1 MKIFVGDPSPALMK
15 YDLSGNESFAVNI
28 RYLTDCVRFEVFTAL
43 TMKNGVFWDVT
54 PCGSCENRRF
64 GGT

>member
-1 MKIFVGDPSPALMK
+1 MVGLQ
-15 YDLSGNESFAVNI
+15 
-28 RYLTDCVRFEVFTAL
+28 EVEAQSDTTQLAYVPQMEKML
-43 TMKNGVFWDVT
+43 KNGVFWNVA